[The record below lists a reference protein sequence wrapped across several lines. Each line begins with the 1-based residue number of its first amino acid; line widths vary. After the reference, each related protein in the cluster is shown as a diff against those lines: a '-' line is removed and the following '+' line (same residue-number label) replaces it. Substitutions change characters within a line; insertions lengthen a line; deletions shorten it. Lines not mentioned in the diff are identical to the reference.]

1 MLKYFVF
8 FILSLLS
15 LTLQAE
21 NLESAIMPGKLIHG
35 HTKYEDDCANCH
47 KRFDKEGQDKL
58 CMDCHKEVGKDV
70 ASKQGFHGRL
80 DPNKKCHDCH
90 TDHKGANAK
99 VVDLDEKAFKHKD
112 TDFLLKGKHAD
123 EKVKCEDCHKAKKK
137 WREAPH
143 ECIDCHKKDDDKIH
157 KGELGKDCTKCHS
170 ENHWSVEDFD
180 HSKTSYDLKGSHR
193 DVKCKACHVNNKY
206 KDLGTKC
213 FDCHKKDDD
222 KAHKNVFGNKCEK
235 CHTESDWKDKLLF
248 NHDRDTKFKLLDKH
262 HETSCQSCHKL
273 PGQKLESTCIS
284 CHKKDD
290 KHNGTLGPK
299 CESCHGALN
308 WKTPKGFDHNKTRFV
323 LRDAHFKAKC
333 STCHTAGLQYEK
345 LPLDCW
351 SCHKKDDEK
360 AHKGNYGQKC
370 ESCHKEDKWKKIYFN
385 HDLDTKYR
393 LLYKHKDVK
402 CDDCHKGK
410 LYEQK
415 LSSNCYDCHK
425 KTDDKEGHKGS
436 LGKAC
441 GDCHNEKGWKV
452 EVKFDHNKTKFPLLG
467 SHFKVECKKCH
478 DTAKYND
485 AKKDCYSCHQK
496 EDKHELKLGTAC
508 EKCHN
513 VRDWK
518 AWDFDHGKTK
528 FKLDG
533 GHGKLDCLD
542 CHTIAMKKDKIDTPM
557 GCAGCHNK
565 DDVHEGGFGKQCDK
579 CHTTKSF
586 KEIIKKTGT

>member
-1 MLKYFVF
+1 M
-8 FILSLLS
+8 
-15 LTLQAE
+15 
-21 NLESAIMPGKLIHG
+21 
-35 HTKYEDDCANCH
+35 
-47 KRFDKEGQDKL
+47 
-58 CMDCHKEVGKDV
+58 
-70 ASKQGFHGRL
+70 
-80 DPNKKCHDCH
+80 
-90 TDHKGANAK
+90 
-99 VVDLDEKAFKHKD
+99 
-112 TDFLLKGKHAD
+112 
-123 EKVKCEDCHKAKKK
+123 
-137 WREAPH
+137 
-143 ECIDCHKKDDDKIH
+143 
-157 KGELGKDCTKCHS
+157 
-170 ENHWSVEDFD
+170 
-180 HSKTSYDLKGSHR
+180 R
-193 DVKCKACHVNNKY
+193 D
-206 KDLGTKC
+206 
-213 FDCHKKDDD
+213 
-222 KAHKNVFGNKCEK
+222 
-235 CHTESDWKDKLLF
+235 
-248 NHDRDTKFKLLDKH
+248 
-262 HETSCQSCHKL
+262 
-273 PGQKLESTCIS
+273 
-284 CHKKDD
+284 
-290 KHNGTLGPK
+290 
-299 CESCHGALN
+299 
-308 WKTPKGFDHNKTRFV
+308 
-323 LRDAHFKAKC
+323 
-333 STCHTAGLQYEK
+333 EK

-586 KEIIKKTGT
+586 KEIRKKTGT